1 MQIKGVDHVAIRT
14 GDVAGSVE
22 FYRHLLGFERAL
34 SPMEKAGGTGAWLLD
49 ENGHPLVHLIGTDP
63 AAPPPTGKTVDH
75 VAFRCVGFDEGL
87 RRVEALGVDYF
98 RNEIPEMHVRQ
109 LLLDDPNGVKV
120 ELNFA
125 GD

>member
-14 GDVAGSVE
+14 SDVEGSVQ
-22 FYRHLLGFERAL
+22 FYGHLLGFERAV
-34 SPMEKAGGTGAWLLD
+34 SPMEKAGGKGAWLLD
-49 ENGHPLVHLIGTDP
+49 ETGHPLVHLIGKDAAADP
-63 AAPPPTGKTVDH
+63 QAGKTVDH
-75 VAFRCVGFDEGL
+75 VAFRCIGFDEGL
-87 RRVEALGVDYF
+87 RRVEALGADYF
-98 RNEIPEMHVRQ
+98 RNEIPESGVRQ